1 MRSRLV
7 LLGLMVALNCN
18 AQIPAG
24 YYDEAEG
31 LTGDPLR
38 DALEMIIDDH
48 SSQSYGSL
56 WTHMQSTDRKAN
68 GKVWDMYSTPE
79 QGEQPA
85 YEYTFVSDQCG
96 NYSGEGSCYNR
107 EHSVP
112 ASWYNDAN
120 PTYTDLFH
128 LYPTDGS
135 TNGLRSNLPFGEVD
149 NPTVTTTNGSKK
161 GANTYPGYTGM
172 VFEPI
177 DEFKG
182 DFARTYFYV
191 VTRYMD
197 NVDGWNSTAFSGD
210 NLSEWHANMLLE
222 WHWNDPVS
230 QKETDRNNAVHD
242 IQNNRNPYIDHP
254 EWVDLVWASTSS
266 LDEYR
271 AAGLELRIQNAQI
284 KVEGDWE
291 TIELYSADGRVLNS
305 TTSEENESIEI
316 PANQIVLIIVRSQN
330 VVLTERYFLTE

>member
-7 LLGLMVALNCN
+7 LWGLIVALNCN

-24 YYDEAEG
+24 YYDNAEG
-31 LTGDPLR
+31 LSGDPLR
-38 DALEMIIDDH
+38 DALEMIIDGH

-96 NYSGEGSCYNR
+96 TYSGEGSCYNR

-112 ASWYNDAN
+112 ASWYNDAS

-161 GANTYPGYTGM
+161 GGNTYPGYTGM
-172 VFEPI
+172 AFEPI

-197 NVDGWNSTAFSGD
+197 NVSGWNSTAFTGD
-210 NLSEWHANMLLE
+210 NLSEWHTNMLLE

-266 LDEYR
+266 LGEYR
-271 AAGLELRIQNAQI
+271 AAGLELIVQNAQI
-284 KVEGDWE
+284 KVDGDWE
-291 TIELYSADGRVLNS
+291 TIELYSVDGRVLNS
-305 TTSEENESIEI
+305 TTSAENESIEV
-316 PANQIVLIIVRSQN
+316 PVNQIVLIVVRSQSL
-330 VVLTERYFLTE
+330 VLTERYFLTK

>member
-1 MRSRLV
+1 MRNIVV
-7 LLGLMVALNCN
+7 LLGLIVAVNCN
-18 AQIPAG
+18 AQIPTG
-24 YYDEAEG
+24 YYDDAEG
-31 LTGDPLR
+31 LTGEPLR
-38 DALEMIIDDH
+38 DALEMIIDGH

-79 QGEQPA
+79 EGEQPA

-112 ASWYNDAN
+112 ASWYNDAS

-149 NPTVTTTNGSKK
+149 NPSVTTSNGSKK

-197 NVDGWNSTAFSGD
+197 NVASWNSSAFTGD

-230 QKETDRNNAVHD
+230 QKETERNNAVHD
-242 IQNNRNPYIDHP
+242 VQNNRNPYIDHP
-254 EWVDLVWASTSS
+254 EWVDLIWASTSS
-266 LDEYR
+266 VDEFGVNSLKLIVQD
-271 AAGLELRIQNAQI
+271 AHIE
-284 KVEGDWE
+284 VEGNWE
-291 TIELYSADGRVLNS
+291 TIELYSVDGRLLNAS
-305 TTSEENESIEI
+305 TKEENESIEV
-316 PANQIVLIIVRSQN
+316 PTNQIVLIIVRSQN
-330 VVLTERYFLTE
+330 AVLTERYFLTK